1 MVSRLLSSLDLL
13 MIWGSGIR
21 SIGSVNWNEVKSSM
35 GSRKGRPELREFESP
50 PCVKPRAL
58 SRADTRSSTSKRE
71 HCFSVYPDHTL
82 ALEQDGYRMPI
93 IAPRAAGFRWKR
105 KRRRMVPREEQ
116 SESNNATMKF
126 LSKFKKKTF
135 ISWKSFASSPRVLNL
150 STLITF
156 WENWIHLRLRWK
168 PNLELSKRSLP
179 RTEEGLRWRKRWL
192 LPFHPLSTFKFK
204 WHYSEHA
211 QGLKQS
217 KAKQAYYLFLPV
229 GPWFS
234 LESPW
239 AGFPR

>member
-1 MVSRLLSSLDLL
+1 
-13 MIWGSGIR
+13 
-21 SIGSVNWNEVKSSM
+21 M

-105 KRRRMVPREEQ
+105 KRRRMVPKEEQ
-116 SESNNATMKF
+116 SEPNNATMKL

-135 ISWKSFASSPRVLNL
+135 ISSKSFASSPRVLNL

-156 WENWIHLRLRWK
+156 WGK
-168 PNLELSKRSLP
+168 VDALEIKMKAEP
-179 RTEEGLRWRKRWL
+179 G
-192 LPFHPLSTFKFK
+192 
-204 WHYSEHA
+204 A
-211 QGLKQS
+211 QQEKS
-217 KAKQAYYLFLPV
+217 APD
-229 GPWFS
+229 
-234 LESPW
+234 
-239 AGFPR
+239 